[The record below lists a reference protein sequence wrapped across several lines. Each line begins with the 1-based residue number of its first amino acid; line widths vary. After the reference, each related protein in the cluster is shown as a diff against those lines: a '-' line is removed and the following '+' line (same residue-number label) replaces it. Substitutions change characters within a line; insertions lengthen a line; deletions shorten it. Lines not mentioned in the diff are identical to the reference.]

1 MNTPEIIAS
10 TLDNQAEASVTRC
23 GFVAIVGRPNVGKST
38 LFNRLIETHLSPVT
52 HKPQTTRCNIRGI
65 LTSANNQI
73 ILVDTPGLHRKIYRP
88 LNRVLI
94 DNVYHALSEVDVVV
108 MMTMQGVWLKEDAM
122 VLERI
127 QETGKPCFLVL
138 NKMDLLADK
147 EQILPTLRR
156 VQDKHAF
163 QEIFPLSALK
173 DRDFG
178 TLIQAIASQLP
189 KRKFIFTEGQIS
201 DQSERFLVGELIR
214 EQAMQELN
222 QELPY
227 IIHLQIDEF
236 KERADIVH
244 IQVTLFVEKEQQ
256 RSIVIGTG
264 GRKLKRISMRAR
276 KHIESLLG
284 KQVYLRV
291 WVKVKKNLL
300 QTDDFL
306 WDLYF
311 DK

>member
-1 MNTPEIIAS
+1 
-10 TLDNQAEASVTRC
+10 
-23 GFVAIVGRPNVGKST
+23 
-38 LFNRLIETHLSPVT
+38 
-52 HKPQTTRCNIRGI
+52 
-65 LTSANNQI
+65 
-73 ILVDTPGLHRKIYRP
+73 
-88 LNRVLI
+88 
-94 DNVYHALSEVDVVV
+94 
-108 MMTMQGVWLKEDAM
+108 
-122 VLERI
+122 
-127 QETGKPCFLVL
+127 
-138 NKMDLLADK
+138 
-147 EQILPTLRR
+147 
-156 VQDKHAF
+156 
-163 QEIFPLSALK
+163 
-173 DRDFG
+173 
-178 TLIQAIASQLP
+178 
-189 KRKFIFTEGQIS
+189 
-201 DQSERFLVGELIR
+201 
-214 EQAMQELN
+214 MQELN